1 MNRLLPLLA
10 LLALLATLGAKAP
23 QKTIALDATADAYIV
38 TNAAAPEDPEGLRD
52 KNFGAQDFLKVWY
65 AWKVQ
70 KDEQVI
76 AVSLVKF
83 DLAPL
88 KDREV
93 ISAHLQLFATRTD
106 LAQPVRLLDV
116 QLVEGPWDE
125 KEVTFNK
132 RPPWGANAAATAAV
146 YGAGLWYSWD
156 VTSSVVQKAKEGTV
170 SYALGLRTLE
180 EKKEEQV
187 VFSSRETGR
196 NGPRL
201 IVTYS
206 APPSS
211 IPWYIWLIGIAVAAA
226 LAFVVG
232 WWLARRQRGAAGS
245 PETM

>member
-1 MNRLLPLLA
+1 MNRLLPLFAVLA
-10 LLALLATLGAKAP
+10 LLAALGAKAP
-23 QKTIALDATADAYIV
+23 QQIIALDATADAYIV
-38 TNAAAPEDPEGLRD
+38 TDAAAPQDPDGLRD

-70 KDEQVI
+70 QDEQVI

-83 DLAPL
+83 DLAPV
-88 KDREV
+88 KDPEV

-106 LAQPVRLLDV
+106 LAQSVRLLDV
-116 QLVEGPWDE
+116 QLVDGPWDE

-132 RPPWGANAAATAAV
+132 RPPWGASAVATAAV
-146 YGAGLWYSWD
+146 YGAGAWYSWD
-156 VTSSVVQKAKEGTV
+156 VTGSVVQRAKDGTV

-187 VFSSRETGR
+187 VFSSREAGR

-206 APPSS
+206 ATSS
-211 IPWYIWLIGIAVAAA
+211 GIPWYIWPIGIAVAAA

-232 WWLARRQRGAAGS
+232 WWLARRRRTPTGA
-245 PETM
+245 